1 MDIKR
6 IAMPLLLSGLLAAPL
21 AAQAVEYTAI
31 QQDKSNI
38 AFGYKQMGVGMQGH
52 FKKFSAQLSFDPA
65 KPAAAKAQLDVNLAS
80 IDTGSA
86 EANEQVVDKDWF
98 NTKQYPNAR
107 FVSSAIKPLGG
118 NRFQVDGKLTIKGRT
133 QPVSAVATMTPQG
146 NAAAFDGAFAIK
158 RADFAI
164 GEGDWKDFGT
174 VANEIQIKFHL
185 LARAK

>member
-6 IAMPLLLSGLLAAPL
+6 IAMPLLLGGLLAAPL

-38 AFGYKQMGVGMQGH
+38 AFGYKQMAWACRATSRSFPPAEFRPGQAGSRQGAVGRQPGQHRHRFRRSQRAGGGQGLVQH
-52 FKKFSAQLSFDPA
+52 QAISERAL
-65 KPAAAKAQLDVNLAS
+65 
-80 IDTGSA
+80 
-86 EANEQVVDKDWF
+86 
-98 NTKQYPNAR
+98 R
-107 FVSSAIKPLGG
+107 FQRDQTLGG

-133 QPVSAVATMTPQG
+133 QPVSTVATMTPQG
-146 NAAAFDGAFAIK
+146 NAAAFDGVFTIK